1 MKDMLPIDPLLPEI
15 TASLEAAPSLVLEA
29 PPGAGKTTR
38 VPLALMDT
46 LGKAG
51 KIILLEP
58 RRIAART
65 AAERMAATLDEPVGG
80 RVGYRVRQDRKI
92 GKDTIV
98 EVVTTGLFL
107 RQIQGDPSLEGVAAV
122 LFDEF
127 HERSL
132 DSDLALAFAIEAQQ
146 GLRDDLKL
154 VVMSAT
160 LDGER
165 VMSLLP
171 GAKRL
176 TSEGRSF
183 PVALKYVDQPA
194 GQWMETGVVSA
205 LRQALKEQP
214 GDALVF
220 LPGQAEIRRTERL
233 IAEAGFADDC
243 LILPLYGDLK
253 LEDQTRAVR
262 PDAQGRRKVV
272 LATAIAETSLTI
284 DGVTIVIDSGYRR
297 SPAFDPASGMTALKT
312 VRVSAAAAAQRAG
325 RAGRTAPGTCWRL
338 WSEAANRALSPHTP
352 PEIMEAD
359 LAGLALELAVWGD
372 PEGTGLALLDP
383 PPAAP
388 LAQARDLLVRLGAV
402 DADGRATPHGRQMA
416 ALGTH
421 PRLAHMMARAGQ
433 DGLGALGAD
442 IAAILS
448 ERDFLKGPPDAR
460 DADLRL
466 RLELLSGKERIPAD
480 LSLDRGA
487 FERAKQSARDWR
499 RQLGDSANSGADPAE
514 AGRVLALAYPDRLA
528 MKRGKQGDFR
538 LSNGRGAI
546 LPPTD
551 ALSREEFLAVAHMD
565 GDRQNARIFLAAPI
579 DLADIEADFADAIT
593 TGEEV
598 HWDSR
603 TETVIARRVKRLWS
617 LELEEKP
624 LKDASAK
631 ARAAAMIDGIRAMG
645 LNALPWTKELSAW
658 RARVRFAAKHAP
670 EDWPDLSDEALM
682 ASLEDWLAP
691 YLTGVSRKAHLAN
704 IDLSSALKG
713 LIDWNA
719 AQTLDRLV
727 PTHLT
732 VPTGNRHPLDYD
744 AGDVPVLACRLQE
757 MFGATETPTI
767 MNGRVPV
774 LLHLLSP
781 AHRPLAVT
789 QDLVSFWNGAYAHVK
804 ADMKGRYPKHYW
816 PDNPLE
822 AEPTAR
828 AKPRR

>member
-1 MKDMLPIDPLLPEI
+1 MKDTLPIDPLLPEI
-15 TASLEAAPSLVLEA
+15 AASLAAAPSLVLEA

-65 AAERMAATLDEPVGG
+65 AAERMAATLGEPVGG

-92 GKDTIV
+92 GKETIV

-107 RQIQGDPSLEGVAAV
+107 RQIQADPSLEGVATV

-165 VMSLLP
+165 VMGLLP

-183 PVALKYVDQPA
+183 PVALKYLDQPA
-194 GQWMETGVVSA
+194 GQWMETGIVSA

-233 IAEAGFADDC
+233 IAEAGFAGDC
-243 LILPLYGDLK
+243 IILPLYGDLK

-262 PDAQGRRKVV
+262 PDAQGRRKIV

-388 LAQARDLLVRLGAV
+388 LAQARDLLMRLGAV
-402 DADGRATPHGRQMA
+402 DADGRATVHGRQMA

-421 PRLAHMMARAGQ
+421 PRLAHMMARAGH
-433 DGLGALGAD
+433 DGLGALAAD

-466 RLELLSGKERIPAD
+466 RLELLSGKERIPAG

-499 RQLGDSANSGADPAE
+499 RQLGDGVNTIADPSE

-538 LSNGRGAI
+538 LSNGRGAL
-546 LPPTD
+546 LPATD
-551 ALSREEFLAVAHMD
+551 ALAREDFLAVAHLD
-565 GDRQNARIFLAAPI
+565 GDKQNARIFLAAPI
-579 DLADIEADFADAIT
+579 NLADIEADFADAVT
-593 TGEEV
+593 SAEEV
-598 HWDSR
+598 HWDGR
-603 TETVIARRVKRLWS
+603 TETVVARRVKRLWS

-624 LKDASAK
+624 LKDASPDAK
-631 ARAAAMIDGIRAMG
+631 VAAMVEGIRAMG
-645 LNALPWTKELSAW
+645 LNALPWTKELAAW

-670 EDWPDLSDEALM
+670 DDWPDLSDEALL

-691 YLTGVSRKAHLAN
+691 YLTGVSRKAHLAG

-719 AQTLDRLV
+719 AQALDRLV

-767 MNGRVPV
+767 MDGRVPV

-816 PDNPLE
+816 PDNPLD